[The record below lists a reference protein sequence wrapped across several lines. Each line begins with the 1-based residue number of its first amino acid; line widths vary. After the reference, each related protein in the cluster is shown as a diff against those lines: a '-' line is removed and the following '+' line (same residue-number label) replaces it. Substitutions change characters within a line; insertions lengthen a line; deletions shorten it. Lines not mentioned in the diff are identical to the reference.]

1 MISPKQF
8 FLHLFST
15 GALFAAVISFL
26 TVIFQSV
33 NVWLPDTLSYYG
45 GVNESMRLALAAL
58 LVFTPSYL
66 WAMNKLAK
74 DPAGQIPWLSHLT
87 VFVAGITFLVD
98 LMIVFYQFFGG
109 ELTAR
114 FGIKSLAVLLVAA
127 GVFYFYRGWIKGFT
141 DSRPTKLFTW
151 IFAGLSLA
159 ILVMGFFA
167 GGAPWTV
174 RTRELDV
181 RRTQDLMGVQNY
193 VLSFWQ
199 KENKLPENLPI
210 DFLPRDPETMKMYEY
225 KPLGDLRFE
234 VCADFKLP
242 ADDNNSR
249 DYYAYPSPTE
259 KDWYV
264 FSHGAGRV
272 CFERV
277 IDPRIHSLP
286 KLID

>member
-8 FLHLFST
+8 FLHLFAT
-15 GALFAAVISFL
+15 GALFAAVISLL

-45 GVNESMRLALAAL
+45 GAGESMRLALAAL

-74 DPAGQIPWLSHLT
+74 DPTGQIPWLSHLT

-114 FGIKSLAVLLVAA
+114 FGVKSLAVLLVAA
-127 GVFYFYRGWIKGFT
+127 GVFYYYRGWIKGFAN
-141 DSRPTKLFTW
+141 SRPTRIFTW

-159 ILVMGFFA
+159 VLVMGFFA

-174 RTRELDV
+174 RTREMDM
-181 RRTQDLMGVQNY
+181 RRTQDLMIVQNY
-193 VLSFWQ
+193 ILSYWQ
-199 KENKLPENLPI
+199 TENKLPE
-210 DFLPRDPETMKMYEY
+210 FLPGSAMPKDPETERQYEY
-225 KPLGDLRFE
+225 RPLGDLKFE
-234 VCADFKLP
+234 ICAEFKLP
-242 ADDNNSR
+242 AENNNYR
-249 DYYAYPSPTE
+249 DYYSYPGPTE

-264 FSHGAGRV
+264 FPHEAGKV
-272 CFERV
+272 CFERI

-286 KLID
+286 KLVD

>member
-15 GALFAAVISFL
+15 GALFAAVISLL

-33 NVWLPDTLSYYG
+33 NVWLPDTLSYFG

-66 WAMNKLAK
+66 WATNKLAK
-74 DPAGQIPWLSHLT
+74 DPTGQIPWLSHLT
-87 VFVAGITFLVD
+87 MFVAGITFLVD
-98 LMIVFYQFFGG
+98 LMIVFYNFFGG

-127 GVFYFYRGWIKGFT
+127 GIFYFYRGWIKGF
-141 DSRPTKLFTW
+141 SNFKSIQIFTW
-151 IFAGLSLA
+151 IFASLSLVV
-159 ILVMGFFA
+159 LVMGFFA

-174 RTRELDV
+174 RTREMDA
-181 RRTQDLMGVQNY
+181 RRTQDLMAVQNY
-193 VLSFWQ
+193 VLTVWQ
-199 KENKLPENLPI
+199 KDNKLPESLPA
-210 DFLPRDPETMKMYEY
+210 DFVPKDPETGAAYGY
-225 KPLGDLRFE
+225 QLLGDLKFE
-234 VCADFKLP
+234 VCAEFQLP
-242 ADDNNSR
+242 AENNNYR
-249 DYYAYPSPTE
+249 DYYSYPSPTE

-264 FSHGAGRV
+264 FPHAAGKV
-272 CFERV
+272 CFERI

>member
-15 GALFAAVISFL
+15 AALFVAVISLL

-87 VFVAGITFLVD
+87 MFVAGITFLVD
-98 LMIVFYQFFGG
+98 LMVVFYNFFGG

-114 FGIKSLAVLLVAA
+114 FGIKSLSVLLVAA
-127 GVFYFYRGWIKGFT
+127 GVFYFYRGWIKGFVGFK
-141 DSRPTKLFTW
+141 PIQIFTW
-151 IFAGLSLA
+151 VFASLSLVV
-159 ILVMGFFA
+159 LVMGFFA

-174 RTRELDV
+174 RAIEMDV
-181 RRTQDLMGVQNY
+181 RRTQDLIAIENY

-199 KENKLPENLPI
+199 KENKLPNILPV
-210 DFLPRDPETMKMYEY
+210 DFMPKDPESMKMYEY
-225 KPLGDLRFE
+225 KLVGDLKFE
-234 VCADFKLP
+234 VCADFNLP
-242 ADDNNSR
+242 AKGNNNR
-249 DYYAYPSPTE
+249 DYEPYPNPTE

-264 FSHGAGRV
+264 FPHAAGKV
-272 CFERV
+272 CFERE

-286 KLID
+286 KLVN

>member
-8 FLHLFST
+8 FLHLFAT
-15 GALFAAVISFL
+15 GALFAAVISLL
-26 TVIFQSV
+26 TIIFQSV

-74 DPAGQIPWLSHLT
+74 DADGQVPWLSHLT

-114 FGIKSLAVLLVAA
+114 FGVKSLAVLLVAA
-127 GVFYFYRGWIKGFT
+127 GVFYFYRGWLKGFT
-141 DSRPTKLFTW
+141 NSKPTKIFTW
-151 IFAGLSLA
+151 VFAGLSLL
-159 ILVMGFFA
+159 ILVVGFLA

-174 RTRELDV
+174 RTKELDM

-193 VLSFWQ
+193 ALSFWQ
-199 KENKLPENLPI
+199 KENKLPENLPV
-210 DFLPRDPETMKMYEY
+210 DFGPKDPETGAAYEY
-225 KPLGDLRFE
+225 RPLGDLKFE
-234 VCADFKLP
+234 VCAEFKLP
-242 ADDNNSR
+242 AENNNYR
-249 DYYAYPSPTE
+249 DYYSYPNPAE

-264 FSHGAGRV
+264 FPHQAGRV
-272 CFERV
+272 CFERE

-286 KLID
+286 KLVN